1 MKREGLF
8 VLFAFVIISQFV
20 AGDVISVNSG
30 GSDEIVINPDE
41 YIEGFFSDGGVQ
53 VLSTCGNGILET
65 PYEECEDGNTVS
77 GDGCSST
84 CRIEDGPEGPEGPE
98 GPDLPSGG
106 LSIRVDPQ
114 EIKRSMLINTNVE
127 DTIGIT
133 NLNLT
138 SSTILINSS
147 DFHPDLIV
155 SFWDEEGGEWTDSF
169 YLTIPPRGIHELRI
183 RFSAP
188 GEVGLYNGTIFIGG
202 IRVLVSINIQEKLI
216 LFDSNIIVL
225 NEDYRVPQGE
235 RLRTSVTLIPLGDK
249 ERMDVTLNY
258 IIKDYE
264 GKVYLTRS
272 ETVLV
277 EEQVNFKRNFDTG
290 VLPYGSYIVSL
301 ELIYPN
307 GVAPSSAHF
316 EVVEGTQSTLFGR
329 IVFFLINMIL
339 IILIL
344 IIFLVLWRLIK
355 QIKERGKKGEK
366 YFNLVITGAGK
377 KGDLLNSFFVSC
389 KGKDDSE
396 LLEVGKVD
404 SGLKDKP
411 EEGAVNLERL
421 NGLLKPLILSEKEND
436 VKIKPSL
443 VVEVSCK
450 DISKSS
456 DYISGWALKSPRITW
471 IKENKHLSD
480 ISKLSDIEKE
490 FSIKKEDSNEKNILK
505 EKENAENKEKTKG
518 EDKIKEEGKS
528 KTPENPKK

>member
-8 VLFAFVIISQFV
+8 VLLVFVILSQIIT
-20 AGDVISVNSG
+20 ADVISVNSG
-30 GSDEIVINPDE
+30 GSEEIVINPDT
-41 YIEGFFSDGGVQ
+41 YVEGFFSDNGVQ
-53 VLSTCGNGILET
+53 VLSTCGNDILET
-65 PYEECEDGNTVS
+65 PYEECDDGNTVS

-84 CRIEDGPEGPEGPE
+84 CQDEEGPEEPE
-98 GPDLPSGG
+98 EPEEPVTPTGELG
-106 LSIRVDPQ
+106 IRVDPN

-138 SSTILINSS
+138 SSTIFIYSS

-169 YLTIPPRGIHELRI
+169 SLTIPPRGIHELRI

-188 GEVGLYNGTIFIGG
+188 GEVGIYNGTIFIAG
-202 IRVLVSINIQEKLI
+202 IRVPVSINIQEKLI

-344 IIFLVLWRLIK
+344 IIFLVIWRLIK
-355 QIKERGKKGEK
+355 QVKERNKKGEK
-366 YFNLVITGAGK
+366 YFNLVITGAEK
-377 KGDLLNSFFVSC
+377 KGEMLDSFFVSC
-389 KGKDDSE
+389 KGKDNSE
-396 LLEVGKVD
+396 LLEIGKVD
-404 SGLKDKP
+404 KGIKEKL

-421 NGLLKPLILSEKEND
+421 NELLKPLVLSEKEND
-436 VKIKPSL
+436 IKIKPSL
-443 VVEVSCK
+443 VVEVSCTG
-450 DISKSS
+450 IQKSS
-456 DYISGWALKSPRITW
+456 EYVSGWELKSPKITW
-471 IKENKHLSD
+471 IKENKRLSD

-490 FSIKKEDSNEKNILK
+490 FSIKKEEFSKKEVVK
-505 EKENAENKEKTKG
+505 EKENVVEKEKSKG
-518 EDKIKEEGKS
+518 EDKPKEEDKS